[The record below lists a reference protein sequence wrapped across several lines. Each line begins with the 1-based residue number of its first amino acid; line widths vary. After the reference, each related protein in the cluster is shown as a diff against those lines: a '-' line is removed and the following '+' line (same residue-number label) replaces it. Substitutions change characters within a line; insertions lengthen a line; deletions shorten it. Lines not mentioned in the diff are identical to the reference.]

1 MERRTDFLSLILVT
15 GATGFLGA
23 HVVENLLK
31 QGHRVRATGRSLP
44 EGQKLSTLGAEFM
57 PADLTDAEAVEKL
70 MTGVESVVH
79 CAALSSIWGKYEDFF
94 EANVVAT
101 DHLVKAALRANV
113 KKFVHISTPSL
124 YISPQDRLKI
134 EESEELPPN
143 KINFYAHTK
152 ALAEERVDQGF
163 KNGLATI
170 ILRPQG
176 IFGVG
181 DRAIL
186 PRIIR
191 VAKKG
196 FFPVIRNRNVMIDLT
211 AVENVVH
218 AIDCALRAP
227 KSSFGKKYNITNGEP
242 INNAE
247 VIAQVLGDLNISYRE
262 KFIGF
267 KKAWL
272 VAGLLE
278 NIHRLLRLKAEP
290 LLTRYSVCALG
301 FSRTLSIEAAKK
313 DLGYQ
318 PIIGLQP
325 ALQRTLTWLKASGY

>member
-1 MERRTDFLSLILVT
+1 MERRTDLVSLILVT

-31 QGHRVRATGRSLP
+31 QGHRVRATGRSLA
-44 EGQKLSTLGAEFM
+44 EGQKLTTMGAEFV
-57 PADLTDAEAVEKL
+57 PADLSDAAAVESL
-70 MTGVESVVH
+70 MADVDFVVH
-79 CAALSSIWGKYEDFF
+79 CAALSSIWGKYEEFF
-94 EANVVAT
+94 QANVVAT
-101 DHLVKAALRANV
+101 ENLAQAALRAEV

-124 YISPQDRLKI
+124 YITPQDRFDI
-134 EESEELPPN
+134 QESEILPEK

-152 ALAEERVDQGF
+152 ALAEERVDEAF
-163 KNGLATI
+163 KKGLATI

-196 FFPVIRNRNVMIDLT
+196 FFPVIRNRDVMIDLT

-218 AIDCALRAP
+218 AIDCALKAP
-227 KSSFGKKYNITNGEP
+227 ASACGKKYNITNGEP

-247 VIAQVLGDLNISYRE
+247 VIAQVLGDLKISYRE

-267 KKAWL
+267 SKAWF
-272 VAGLLE
+272 VAGFLE
-278 NIHRLLRLKAEP
+278 NTHRLLRLKGEP

-301 FSRTLSIEAAKK
+301 FSRTLSIQAAKN

-318 PIIGLQP
+318 PIIALQP